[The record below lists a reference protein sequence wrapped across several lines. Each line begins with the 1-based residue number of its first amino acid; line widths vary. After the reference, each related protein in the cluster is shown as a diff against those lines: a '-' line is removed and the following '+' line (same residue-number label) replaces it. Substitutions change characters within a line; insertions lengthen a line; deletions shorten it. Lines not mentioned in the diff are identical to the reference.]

1 MIRRPSS
8 LKTGSVEHTEGAYR
22 REDLLEVRSMEEV
35 IAVEAARVREEM
47 NARTPLVDLRTSAT
61 GEKPAEQARLPT
73 PRHLRVCG
81 CMKNTSFREEP
92 FYEVGE

>member
-1 MIRRPSS
+1 M
-8 LKTGSVEHTEGAYR
+8 
-22 REDLLEVRSMEEV
+22 EVRSMEEV

-73 PRHLRVCG
+73 PRYLIGMRV
-81 CMKNTSFREEP
+81 
-92 FYEVGE
+92 YESGFPRMSLVGNSVNKGNPPYHARTTLGSYARGALY